1 MIIKVNAPPPPR
13 VNVQNRFK
21 VGQNRVIF
29 QKLTKVT
36 AVRKHIM
43 LLFAGITS
51 SLVNGYHNNSG

>member
-1 MIIKVNAPPPPR
+1 MPPPPPR